1 MGSSAAASAPTPS
14 ELEPI
19 FSTSTAA
26 APPTTTQF
34 SAGDSV
40 VCHGLVSRK
49 DLNGVI
55 GIVRKYDA
63 EKGRYAVTLPD
74 RTSILLKA
82 DNLKHRTPDRPVE
95 PPLTETR
102 EAPSKDELLHEVHSL
117 LRDGLLQANLLKPE
131 ERHGGPLRP
140 QPPHPDSGSGT
151 PGPDEHIV

>member
-1 MGSSAAASAPTPS
+1 M
-14 ELEPI
+14 
-19 FSTSTAA
+19 
-26 APPTTTQF
+26 PPQRR
-34 SAGDSV
+34 G
-40 VCHGLVSRK
+40 
-49 DLNGVI
+49 DLNGRFARVVSFDPKKDTWSVWVE
-55 GIVRKYDA
+55 GEPKKFA
-63 EKGRYAVTLPD
+63 
-74 RTSILLKA
+74 LKA

-131 ERHGGPLRP
+131 ERQGGPLRP